1 VKLYSSLSLSLSLSR
16 TSTRLALL
24 LYPVQDLLTSIP
36 VTRSGDSFWR
46 GAFLWLEQR
55 KTGRAGFGV
64 CAGGG
69 GGGGGGEEL
78 HVSVAG
84 RSLRRVVVIIGKGNG
99 IRK

>member
-1 VKLYSSLSLSLSLSR
+1 
-16 TSTRLALL
+16 
-24 LYPVQDLLTSIP
+24 
-36 VTRSGDSFWR
+36 
-46 GAFLWLEQR
+46 LEQR

-69 GGGGGGEEL
+69 GGGEEL

-84 RSLRRVVVIIGKGNG
+84 RILRRVIVVIGKGNG